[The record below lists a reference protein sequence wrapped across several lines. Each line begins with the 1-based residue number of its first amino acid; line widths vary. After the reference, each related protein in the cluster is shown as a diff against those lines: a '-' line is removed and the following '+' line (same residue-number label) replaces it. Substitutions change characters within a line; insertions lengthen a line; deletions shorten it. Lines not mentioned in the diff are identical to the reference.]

1 LYWWRSRYGNGCG
14 ELQIIN
20 LYKFKEDVME
30 IKKIGVAGAGMM
42 GAEIGLCFAK
52 CDYDVILV
60 DRTKELADRGKEKQA
75 SAIDRMIKKGKFDE
89 NKKEDVL
96 NRVTASGNY
105 SDMADCDLVIEAVY
119 ESFEMKTSVYKELDK
134 ICKKEC
140 IFATNTSSISI
151 TKLASSVSRER
162 AKNFVGTHFFSPASI
177 MKLVEVIPGQLTEK
191 ETVETVRSILVEV
204 GKETI
209 DSKDVTGFVV
219 NRLFH
224 VYTAEA
230 CRLLEEGV
238 CSVEDI
244 DKACVLGL
252 GYPVG
257 PFRLLDNMGH
267 DLNISVDKVLYEAYG
282 ERFRPSQI
290 MQRLVDAGL
299 FGKKSGEGFYNYMD
313 K

>member
-1 LYWWRSRYGNGCG
+1 
-14 ELQIIN
+14 
-20 LYKFKEDVME
+20 ME
-30 IKKIGVAGAGMM
+30 IKRVGVAGAGMM

-52 CDYDVILV
+52 CEYDVVLV
-60 DRTKELADRGKEKQA
+60 DRTKELADKGKEKQA
-75 SAIDRMIKKGKFDE
+75 AALDKLIKKGKFDE
-89 NKKEDVL
+89 NKKVPVL
-96 NRVTASGNY
+96 NKVTTSDNY
-105 SDMADCDLVIEAVY
+105 KDMADCDLIIEAVY
-119 ESFEMKTSVYKELDK
+119 ESFEMKTAVYKELDI
-134 ICKKEC
+134 ICKPEC
-140 IFATNTSSISI
+140 IIATNTSSISI
-151 TKLASSVSRER
+151 TKLASAVSRER

-177 MKLVEVIPGQLTEK
+177 MKLVEVIPGNLTEQ
-191 ETVETVRSILVEV
+191 EAVDTVKDILVKV

-267 DLNISVDKVLYEAYG
+267 DLNISVDKVLFDSYG
-282 ERFRPSQI
+282 ERFRPSQV
-290 MQRLVDAGL
+290 MQRLVDAGM
-299 FGKKSGEGFYNYMD
+299 FGKKSGKGFYNYKD